1 MKKFLTLLLVLTMLA
16 APAMAE
22 ITMKTE
28 TLGAQ
33 TMSGVDAAILRVD
46 FAGGEKEIPSLYV
59 LTQSPWLTDG
69 DGLLELADVN
79 FDGHDD
85 LVVTTA
91 VGAAN
96 AVYTF
101 FLWDEEAGAFQTE
114 AQPEVW
120 NYQLYPAQGLVLSHG
135 TSGWAGLLHESR
147 VYGWKEGKLT
157 LLRSSVWDTLKETDS
172 QMDGEYV
179 KWTERG
185 DGSVLVETYTDFENG
200 AEVVESFPSAD
211 YQNDDAFASQ
221 RFLYEDEFL
230 QLDALTEDNNDGS
243 NG

>member
-1 MKKFLTLLLVLTMLA
+1 MKKFLPLLLVMMLLA
-16 APAMAE
+16 VPAMAE
-22 ITMKTE
+22 ITMTTE
-28 TLGAQ
+28 EVGRQ
-33 TMSGVDAAILRVD
+33 SMSGVDAVILRVD
-46 FAGGEKEIPSLYV
+46 FAGEKEIPSLYV
-59 LTQSPWLTDG
+59 LAQDTWLTED
-69 DGLLELADVN
+69 DGLVELVDVN

-91 VGAAN
+91 VGASN
-96 AVYTF
+96 AVYAF
-101 FLWDEEAGAFQTE
+101 YLWDEAAGAFETE

-157 LLRSSVWDTLKETDS
+157 QLRSSVWDTLVESDS
-172 QMDGEYV
+172 QQDGDFFKMV
-179 KWTERG
+179 ERY
-185 DGSVLVETYTDFENG
+185 DESVMVETYMDYENG
-200 AEVVESFPSAD
+200 AETVESFPSAD
-211 YQNDDAFASQ
+211 YQNDDTFASQ

-230 QLDALTEDNNDGS
+230 QLDALTEDSNDGS